1 MQASSDPDLAAQA
14 FELMK
19 ELVTI
24 TGEKWVGAS
33 RFAGIAD
40 RFGARDTQARIL
52 FLTGIKGLMRD
63 MPVEVFQDP
72 DARQSIL
79 NAAQE
84 ALDLAIEMEE
94 EE

>member
-1 MQASSDPDLAAQA
+1 MLPPGDPELASQA

-19 ELVTI
+19 ELVSI

-33 RFAGIAD
+33 RFASLAE
-40 RFGARDTQARIL
+40 RFGASEIRQRIV
-52 FLTGIKGLMRD
+52 FLSGVRGLMRD
-63 MPVEVFQDP
+63 IPVDVFHDP

-84 ALDLAIEMEE
+84 ALDLAIELEE

>member
-1 MQASSDPDLAAQA
+1 MQQDETSQVQERA

-33 RFAGIAD
+33 RFASLAD
-40 RFGARDTQARIL
+40 RRGLKEPAARIA
-52 FLTGIKGLMRD
+52 FLTGIKELMRT
-63 MPVEVFQDP
+63 MPVLVFE
-72 DARQSIL
+72 DAEIRQSIL

-84 ALDLAIEMEE
+84 ALDAAIDLEE
-94 EE
+94 E